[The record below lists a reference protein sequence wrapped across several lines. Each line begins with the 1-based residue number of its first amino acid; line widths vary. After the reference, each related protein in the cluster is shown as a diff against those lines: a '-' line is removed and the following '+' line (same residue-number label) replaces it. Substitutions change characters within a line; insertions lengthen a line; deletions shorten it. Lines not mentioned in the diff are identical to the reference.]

1 MITLET
7 FHHIDLRV
15 AQVVQAEVLPRAKRV
30 FKLLV
35 DLNGERRSI
44 IADLAQFYEP
54 EEIIGR
60 QVVVIANLPP
70 SIIHGERS
78 HGKLLVVHGPGEV
91 LSFVVPDRAT
101 SSGAPVR

>member
-15 AQVVQAEVLPRAKRV
+15 ARVVQAEVLPHAQRV
-30 FKLLV
+30 FKLVV
-35 DLNGERRSI
+35 DLGGERRPLV
-44 IADLAQFYEP
+44 ADLAQFYEP

-91 LSFVVPDRAT
+91 LTFVVPDRAT
-101 SSGAPVR
+101 ASGAPVR